1 MFGLLGWLVQAMVL
15 TRDKEDDLWQNP
27 IKYCGWTEPLAKF
40 CSDWMNL
47 EDNKKAATK
56 AENTFKKF
64 MDKNSKSVGANVAL
78 SGESVSGV
86 SQITG
91 FTEARFQDKPGGG
104 TNMSCSVVNTF
115 RTGGGVF
122 PMNGNGVVVFPIA
135 DLRMYLLCFPVKNF
149 LKEGIAIPDFAVW
162 TESKTGQEFVRDHMK
177 VVVLTRG
184 DVAFVPPG
192 WIASPL
198 FYEPP
203 PEKTNAKKPKKG
215 DGPPDERVV
224 RYFASFPLF
233 DPTAFGEK
241 DGGSWTAWT
250 AIETMTKEFWA
261 KNAQD
266 KMSQRW
272 LECFGEFGKLVG
284 K

>member
-1 MFGLLGWLVQAMVL
+1 M
-15 TRDKEDDLWQNP
+15 DLQ
-27 IKYCGWTEPLAKF
+27 
-40 CSDWMNL
+40 
-47 EDNKKAATK
+47 DNKKAATK
-56 AENTFKKF
+56 AEITLKKF

-115 RTGGGVF
+115 RTGGVVF

-162 TESKTGQEFVRDHMK
+162 TESETGQEFVRDHMK

-203 PEKTNAKKPKKG
+203 PEKTKG

-250 AIETMTKEFWA
+250 AMTKEFWA
-261 KNAQD
+261 KNTND
-266 KMSQRW
+266 KTFVNSSNMYGDMRKPMSVAARTHIIS
-272 LECFGEFGKLVG
+272 K
-284 K
+284 